1 MPELITLVDGAAAMP
16 LAARAQRQRSAR
28 AFHACVGLLST
39 LVLQAGAVG
48 PARAQNTVTF
58 QTFHCGD
65 GTQFVAAFFTGDSRA
80 HVQLDGKA
88 MTLRHRLSLSGTRY
102 SAGGVTLRIK
112 QNTATLSRGQQ
123 STECSLS

>member
-28 AFHACVGLLST
+28 ACHACVVLLAI

-48 PARAQNTVTF
+48 PAGAQNTVTF
-58 QTFHCGD
+58 RTFRCGD
-65 GTQFVAAFFTGDSRA
+65 GTQFVAAFFKGDSRA

-88 MTLRHRLSLSGTRY
+88 MTLLHRLSLSGTRY
-102 SAGGVTLRIK
+102 SAGTVTLRIK
-112 QNTATLSRGQQ
+112 QNTATLSRGRQ
-123 STECSLS
+123 STECSSS